1 MSVFDKDS
9 GLDTP
14 ALLLDRDRLERNL
27 DAMRARMAALGVTL
41 RPHLKTAKSVDV
53 ARLAVGDGGPIT
65 VSTLREA
72 EGFAENGF
80 RDILYAVGMTPTKLP
95 RVARLLRQGVDL
107 KMIVDTPEAADA
119 VGRAAS
125 AEGVVCAVLIEID
138 SGGARAGVLPQDDR
152 LLEIARR
159 LAGNAGTSLAG
170 VMTHA
175 GHSYQAHGR
184 EAIEAVARDEAAAVA
199 EAAGRLRE
207 AGFPCPIVST
217 GSTPTAVVARDV
229 EGVTEMRPG
238 VYMFFDLDQVG
249 IGVCGIDDIALS
261 VLASVVGHNRQVG
274 QILIDAGGLAL
285 SKDTSAGAVMPGVGY
300 GLLCSDDLVPLDPL
314 VVADVHQEHGIVP
327 VPDEGWFDRLPIG
340 AQVRV
345 LPNHACMT
353 AAAYDGYHILQ
364 GGRLAGFWSR
374 INGW

>member
-1 MSVFDKDS
+1 LSLSDRNT

-27 DAMRARMAALGVTL
+27 DAMRTRMAALGVTL
-41 RPHLKTAKSVDV
+41 RPHLKTAKSVEV

-95 RVARLLRQGVDL
+95 RAARLLRQGVDL
-107 KMIVDTPEAADA
+107 KTVVDTPEAADA

-152 LLEIARR
+152 LLEIASR
-159 LAGNAGTSLAG
+159 LARNAGTRLAG

-184 EAIEAVARDEAAAVA
+184 EAIEAVARDEAAAVT
-199 EAAGRLRE
+199 EAAGRLSE
-207 AGFPCPIVST
+207 AGFPCPIVSA

-229 EGVTEMRPG
+229 AGVTEMRPG
-238 VYMFFDLDQVG
+238 VYMFFDLDQAG

-300 GLLCSDDLVPLDPL
+300 GLLCSDDLAPLDPL

-340 AQVRV
+340 TQVRV

-364 GGRLAGFWSR
+364 GGRLSGYWSR